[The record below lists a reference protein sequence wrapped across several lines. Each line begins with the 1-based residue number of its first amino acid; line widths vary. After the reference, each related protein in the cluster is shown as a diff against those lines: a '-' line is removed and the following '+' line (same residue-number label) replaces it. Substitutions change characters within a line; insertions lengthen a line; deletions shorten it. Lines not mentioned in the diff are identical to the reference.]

1 MPAWRVANAAGDT
14 ISVLQTGSSGVNLG
28 EIDINLDTKE
38 VSAKLISVDSRLDS
52 RVGSKIESI
61 VAPYRA
67 KVDSMR
73 SQVIGNSPFE
83 FERKSTEML
92 NLLSD
97 FVKIRGEEICGKPV
111 DLAIMNKG
119 GIRNSL
125 AAGPITQGEIIDIA
139 PFDNSIVVIE
149 IKGQDL
155 IDNFGIMA
163 AQDGNGVS
171 GNVKA
176 VYDPSTKAVNSV
188 TIDGKPIDPKRSYR
202 LATIDYLAAGNDYM
216 EPLKKGVTLAKSNEV
231 LYKILIDYI
240 SAGKLDKLL
249 SAPDKKARMT
259 SF

>member
-1 MPAWRVANAAGDT
+1 M
-14 ISVLQTGSSGVNLG
+14 S
-28 EIDINLDTKE
+28 
-38 VSAKLISVDSRLDS
+38 
-52 RVGSKIESI
+52 
-61 VAPYRA
+61 
-67 KVDSMR
+67 
-73 SQVIGNSPFE
+73 
-83 FERKSTEML
+83 
-92 NLLSD
+92 
-97 FVKIRGEEICGKPV
+97 
-111 DLAIMNKG
+111 
-119 GIRNSL
+119 IRNSL